1 MQGMDIF
8 LNICFPFDLQ
18 SNSQVWIVRAWH
30 SNDAHLGLNANLKH
44 SHTGVSTKKYN
55 LIMEAESTTV
65 KKHSQWHAEKS
76 CDICYSCPDRCS
88 LFRSNLGLSH
98 RFPRA

>member
-1 MQGMDIF
+1 MDIF
-8 LNICFPFDLQ
+8 MNICSPFDLQ
-18 SNSQVWIVRAWH
+18 SNSQVWIARAWH

-65 KKHSQWHAEKS
+65 KNTASGMRRRVATFVILAQIVAL
-76 CDICYSCPDRCS
+76 CS
-88 LFRSNLGLSH
+88 VLI
-98 RFPRA
+98 

>member
-1 MQGMDIF
+1 MDIF
-8 LNICFPFDLQ
+8 LNICSPFDLQ

-55 LIMEAESTTV
+55 LIMETESTTV
-65 KKHSQWHAEKS
+65 KNTGSGMQRKVATFVILAQIVAL
-76 CDICYSCPDRCS
+76 CS
-88 LFRSNLGLSH
+88 VLI
-98 RFPRA
+98 

>member
-1 MQGMDIF
+1 MDIF

-30 SNDAHLGLNANLKH
+30 SNDAHLGLNAGLKH

-65 KKHSQWHAEKS
+65 KNTASGMGLRVATFVILAQIVAL
-76 CDICYSCPDRCS
+76 CS
-88 LFRSNLGLSH
+88 ILI
-98 RFPRA
+98 

>member
-8 LNICFPFDLQ
+8 LNICFTFDLQ

-65 KKHSQWHAEKS
+65 KNTASGMRRRVATFVILAQIVAL
-76 CDICYSCPDRCS
+76 CS
-88 LFRSNLGLSH
+88 VLI
-98 RFPRA
+98 

>member
-1 MQGMDIF
+1 MDIF
-8 LNICFPFDLQ
+8 LNICSPFDLQ

-30 SNDAHLGLNANLKH
+30 SNDAHLGLDASLKH

-65 KKHSQWHAEKS
+65 KNTASGMGLGVATFVILVQIVAF
-76 CDICYSCPDRCS
+76 CS
-88 LFRSNLGLSH
+88 ILI
-98 RFPRA
+98 